1 MYNTILLAAALQRWE
16 RYSVHALA
24 AREVAATLVQP
35 TAKRLHVLSAYEY
48 EYLPRPPELSPEMRA
63 QFAADAKQ
71 HTDALMRSKLE
82 DYVAPLLADG
92 IAVEKIL
99 RVGAARD
106 VIVQVATTLQA
117 DLVIMGSHSK
127 RGLVDISLGGTAQYV
142 SRHAPCTVVLVS
154 PKP

>member
-24 AREVAATLVQP
+24 AREVAATLVPP

-48 EYLPRPPELSPEMRA
+48 EYLPQMSELSLAMRT
-63 QFAADAKQ
+63 QFEQESKQ
-71 HTDALMRSKLE
+71 RTDALMTQKLE
-82 DYVAPLLADG
+82 EYVAPLLADG
-92 IAVEKIL
+92 ITVEKIL
-99 RVGAARD
+99 RVGTARD
-106 VIVQVATTLQA
+106 VIVQVATNIQA
-117 DLVIMGSHSK
+117 DLVIIGSHSK

>member
-24 AREVAATLVQP
+24 AREVAATLVKP
-35 TAKRLHVLSAYEY
+35 TSKRLHILSAYEY
-48 EYLPRPPELSPEMRA
+48 DYLPRSSELSPEIHA
-63 QFAADAKQ
+63 QLGADAKLR
-71 HTDALMRSKLE
+71 TDALMMSKLE

-92 IAVEKIL
+92 IAIEKIL
-99 RVGAARD
+99 QVGTARD
-106 VIVQVATTLQA
+106 TIVQVATNIQA
-117 DLVIMGSHSK
+117 DLVIIGSHSK
-127 RGLVDISLGGTAQYV
+127 RGLLDISLGGTAQYV